1 VIAAASSIIAAS
13 GAVAAYAATE
23 SGSGSRGSGIYGRVL
38 LGPPCP
44 IALERPTC
52 SDRPLRA
59 SFAVSRASGGKRVA
73 TVRSGQDGRFRRAIE
88 PGIYRLNPRP
98 TGRAIGTPVKV
109 RVPAG
114 QYVRVTIRY
123 HANNR

>member
-1 VIAAASSIIAAS
+1 MLAAASAVVAAS

-23 SGSGSRGSGIYGRVL
+23 SGGGSSGSGIYGRVL

-59 SFAVSRASGGKRVA
+59 SFAVVRTPAGKRVA
-73 TVRSGQDGRFRRAIE
+73 TVRAGRDGRFRKALD
-88 PGIYRLNPRP
+88 PGTYRLNPRP
-98 TGRAIGTPVKV
+98 MGGAFGTPVKV
-109 RVPAG
+109 RVPSG
-114 QYVRVTIRY
+114 RYVQITVRY
-123 HANNR
+123 HASNR